1 MPTESANPQPVSW
14 VSVAAVFA
22 GFALFLLL
30 VYFARQPERPV
41 QVELAKIP
49 EEDRWK
55 FTNDGRAQRLADL
68 RAHEQQQATAYAWI
82 DRPRGVVQLP
92 LERAMTLTVQE
103 INTAR
108 NK

>member
-1 MPTESANPQPVSW
+1 MPTDSINPKPVSW

-30 VYFARQPERPV
+30 VYLARQPERPV

-55 FTNDGRAQRLADL
+55 YTNEGRGQRLADL
-68 RAHEQQQATAYAWI
+68 RAHEQQQATTYAWI
-82 DRPRGVVQLP
+82 DRPHGVVQLP
-92 LERAMTLTVQE
+92 IDRAMALTVQE
-103 INTAR
+103 INAAR

>member
-1 MPTESANPQPVSW
+1 MPTDPANPKPVSW

-30 VYFARQPERPV
+30 VYLARQPERPV

-55 FTNDGRAQRLADL
+55 FTSDGRAQHLADM
-68 RAHEQQQATAYAWI
+68 RAHEQQQATTYAWI

-92 LERAMTLTVQE
+92 LDRAMALTVQE
-103 INTAR
+103 INAAR
-108 NK
+108 K

>member
-1 MPTESANPQPVSW
+1 MPTDSANPKPVSW

-30 VYFARQPERPV
+30 VYLARQPEGPV

-55 FTNDGRAQRLADL
+55 YTNEGRAQRLADL
-68 RAHEQQQATAYAWI
+68 RAHEQHQATTYAWI
-82 DRPRGVVQLP
+82 DQPHGVVQLP
-92 LERAMTLTVQE
+92 LDRAMALTVQE
-103 INTAR
+103 INAAR
-108 NK
+108 K

>member
-1 MPTESANPQPVSW
+1 MPTDSTNPKPVSW

-30 VYFARQPERPV
+30 VYLARQPERPV

-55 FTNDGRAQRLADL
+55 FTNDGRAQHLADV
-68 RAHEQQQATAYAWI
+68 RAHAQQQATAYAWI
-82 DRPRGVVQLP
+82 DRPHGVVQLP
-92 LERAMTLTVQE
+92 LERAMALTVQE
-103 INTAR
+103 INAAR
-108 NK
+108 K